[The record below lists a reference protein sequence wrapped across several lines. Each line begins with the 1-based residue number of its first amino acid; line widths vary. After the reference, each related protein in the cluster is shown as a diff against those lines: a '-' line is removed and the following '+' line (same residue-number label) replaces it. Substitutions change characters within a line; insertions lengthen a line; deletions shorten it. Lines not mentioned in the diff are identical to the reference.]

1 MLNSLC
7 FSVVGSRDLTPYGK
21 RIEKKFVRELA
32 LRGITIVSGMAIGSD
47 TVAHIEA
54 LENGGNTIA
63 VLPCGLKNIYPK
75 ENITLYSQIL
85 ENNGLII
92 TEYEDNVC
100 AKSKYFLAR
109 NRIVSGLSEGV
120 LIIEAKTRSGT
131 SVTARYAKEQD
142 RKVFALPGRLD
153 SKNGIGVNK
162 LIKRGA
168 IMVTSVKDIIDEIP
182 KFQSLI
188 KEIPKRTE
196 FVKKEYRRIYSIL
209 NDEPLCID
217 EICQKTNNS
226 ISATLNLLSL
236 MELDDLIEEVV
247 GVGYVRKFKD

>member
-21 RIEKKFVRELA
+21 RIEKKFVKELA

-47 TVAHIEA
+47 AVAHSEA

-63 VLPCGLKNIYPK
+63 VLPCGFNHIYPK
-75 ENITLYSQIL
+75 ENIPLYRKIL
-85 ENNGLII
+85 ENNGLVI
-92 TEYEDNVC
+92 TEYEANVS
-100 AKSKYFLAR
+100 AESKLFLAR

-120 LIIEAKTRSGT
+120 LIVEAKTRSGT
-131 SVTARYAKEQD
+131 SVTAKYAEEQN

-153 SKNGIGVNK
+153 SKNGIGVNN

-168 IMVTSVKDIIDEIP
+168 IMVTSAKDIVDEIP
-182 KFQSLI
+182 KFQFLI
-188 KEIPKRTE
+188 KRIPKRND
-196 FVKKEYRRIYSIL
+196 FVKKEYRKIYSIL
-209 NDEPLCID
+209 NDEPISID
-217 EICQKTNNS
+217 EICSKTNNS

-236 MELDDLIEEVV
+236 MELDDLIEEIV